1 MSTMVYLMWN
11 AKNKLPSQGTE
22 VKQKDFQDN
31 HINSS
36 SGDNIKN

>member
-11 AKNKLPSQGTE
+11 TKNKLLSQGTK
-22 VKQKDFQDN
+22 VKQTAFQDN